1 MSAAEAHFKL
11 FARSA
16 QSRSKSEQCRGHKR
30 SAHGKTKHGEVR
42 PEIERERQWRLWK
55 QREKK
60 PRAPYGQKDGT
71 DRAGE
76 REEKMFGEQLPGN
89 SPATGTESETDH
101 DLLSPGG
108 VACQRRVREMRSR
121 TWLGLGTRQRQAAS
135 AEGAVAN

>member
-60 PRAPYGQKDGT
+60 
-71 DRAGE
+71 
-76 REEKMFGEQLPGN
+76 MFGEQLPGN

-108 VACQRRVREMRSR
+108 VACQDKVSYVRARDQENHH
-121 TWLGLGTRQRQAAS
+121 GYGKQY
-135 AEGAVAN
+135 E